1 MPRFAPRRNV
11 GPVRL
16 VRRAGHSCDW
26 PRSLAVVL
34 CALCSLSVSS
44 ASVTF
49 ARRWHWFDGAVGH
62 SVELRPNQ
70 GYLVSGEAQLD
81 SVHSGVVVLCADSL
95 GDTTAVR
102 QYPDY
107 DPGGGL
113 LCRLADSGYVVVGTR
128 NSYHILVTK
137 YNAAGDSV
145 WAWLSPFTGLVS
157 AVIPTFDHGCLIAG
171 RLPDTGV
178 SFGMTKL
185 TADGQESWVRSY
197 RDPRVHGSFARGVA
211 QTRDSGFILC
221 GDCYDYEGPYLR
233 LVRTRP
239 NGDTL
244 WTRLDT
250 SMSGPYVS
258 AVCETPD
265 SGFLFAGSELDTIA
279 YTNRLYLLRTNS
291 AGDIAWSRDIA
302 PSGAQTSASALA
314 MTRDGGYILAGQIDW
329 FDSARVWLVKL
340 NAAGDTQW
348 TSILP
353 GVLIE
358 NAASVRPTADSGY
371 VVVGASQADGWSL
384 LLYKTDSLGR
394 IASGIIEGPAP
405 TPDLR
410 PLTPSLRVAPN
421 PAGSSPNPL
430 ISYSLPDAGAISL
443 KLYDVTG
450 KLVRVLRS
458 GWTVSGVSSF
468 EFRVSDFPR
477 GIYLLELVAGPD
489 RVTRKLILE

>member
-1 MPRFAPRRNV
+1 MTIH
-11 GPVRL
+11 G
-16 VRRAGHSCDW
+16 
-26 PRSLAVVL
+26 PRSSLRIRHATFVILL
-34 CALCSLSVSS
+34 CCLSLSS
-44 ASVTF
+44 ASWAVTF
-49 ARRWHWFDGAVGH
+49 ARRWHWFGGTAGH
-62 SVELRPNQ
+62 SVELLPDQ
-70 GYLVSGEAQLD
+70 GYLVSGETQID
-81 SVHSGVVVLCADSL
+81 SVHSGVVVLCTDSL
-95 GDTTAVR
+95 GDTTLVR
-102 QYPDY
+102 QYRDY
-107 DPGGGL
+107 DPASGL

-178 SFGMTKL
+178 SFGMTRL

-291 AGDIAWSRDIA
+291 AGDIVWSRDIA

-340 NAAGDTQW
+340 DAAGDTQW

-358 NAASVRPTADSGY
+358 NAASVRPTPDQGY
-371 VVVGASQADGWSL
+371 VVVGGSEADGRSL

-394 IASGIIEGPAP
+394 IASGIAEERHLSPAP
-405 TPDLR
+405 R
-410 PLTPSLRVAPN
+410 PPTPSLRVAPN
-421 PAGSSPNPL
+421 PCSRSLALSLSC
-430 ISYSLPDAGAISL
+430 SLPVASLRLFDA
-443 KLYDVTG
+443 TG
-450 KLVRVLRS
+450 RLVSVLRA
-458 GWTVSGVSSF
+458 GRTTSGVSSF
-468 EFRVSDFPR
+468 ELRASDFPR
-477 GIYLLELVAGPD
+477 GVYLLELTAGPD
-489 RVTRKLILE
+489 HITRKLILE